1 MTPPEEHDVLAVVSD
16 AMAHFHKTR
25 VGRGPVRIE
34 TRHAGQDAVVCVL
47 HGSMT
52 TLERT
57 LRDQGLVDQVR
68 DLRRTVN
75 DEARDELAA
84 VVAEATGRRVL
95 TMLTAIDP
103 HADIATKVFVLDPA
117 GR

>member
-1 MTPPEEHDVLAVVSD
+1 MTPLGEPDAMTAVSD
-16 AMAHFHKTR
+16 AMVHFHKTR

-34 TRHAGQDAVVCVL
+34 TRQSGADAVVCVL

-57 LRDQGLVDQVR
+57 LLEQGLVDQVR

-75 DEARDELAA
+75 DEARDELMA
-84 VVAEATGRRVL
+84 VVATATGRRVL
-95 TMLTAIDP
+95 TMITGIDP
-103 HADIATKVFVLDPA
+103 LADIATKVFVLAPA
-117 GR
+117 G